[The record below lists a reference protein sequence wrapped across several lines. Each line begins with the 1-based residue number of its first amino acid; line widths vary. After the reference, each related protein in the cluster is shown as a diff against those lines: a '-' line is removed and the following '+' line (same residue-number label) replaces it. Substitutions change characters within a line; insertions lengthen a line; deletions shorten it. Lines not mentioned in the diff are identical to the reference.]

1 MELQED
7 YAAIAGLDAEIL
19 AVSVDKLA
27 GAQRAI
33 ESIGLEF
40 PVLSDPDAAVVSA
53 YGVYN
58 LFNNEL
64 PAPSTFIIDKQ
75 GVIRWEYIGKTSAS
89 DRADNGEI
97 IAQLQR
103 LSDG

>member
-7 YAAIAGLDAEIL
+7 YETFSALDTEIL
-19 AVSVDKLA
+19 AVSVDSLK

-33 ESIGLEF
+33 EAIGLEF
-40 PVLSDPDAAVVSA
+40 QVLSDPEAEVVGA
-53 YGVYN
+53 YGVFN
-58 LFNNEL
+58 LFKNEL
-64 PAPSTFIIDKQ
+64 PAPATFIIDQQ

-89 DRADNGEI
+89 DRPGNDEI

-103 LSDG
+103 LS

>member
-1 MELQED
+1 M
-7 YAAIAGLDAEIL
+7 
-19 AVSVDKLA
+19 SVDTLD

-40 PVLSDPDAAVVSA
+40 QVLSDPDAVAVKA
-53 YGVYN
+53 YGVWN
-58 LFNNEL
+58 LFQNEL
-64 PAPSTFIIDKQ
+64 PAPSTFIIDKE

-89 DRADNGEI
+89 DRPDNDEI

-103 LSDG
+103 LS

>member
-1 MELQED
+1 M
-7 YAAIAGLDAEIL
+7 
-19 AVSVDKLA
+19 SVDSLR

-40 PVLSDPDAAVVSA
+40 QVLSDPGAEVVSA
-53 YGVYN
+53 YGVFN

-75 GVIRWEYIGKTSAS
+75 GVIQWEYIGKTSAS

-97 IAQLQR
+97 IAQLR
-103 LSDG
+103 ELS